1 MCVCTHLEDDNK
13 SCHLLLS
20 ATLASAPIHLS
31 SDDNFTDSIQLSST
45 FSFPNNYHSIHAAYG
60 F

>member
-20 ATLASAPIHLS
+20 ATLAPAPIHLS

-45 FSFPNNYHSIHAAYG
+45 FSFPNNYHPIDATYG